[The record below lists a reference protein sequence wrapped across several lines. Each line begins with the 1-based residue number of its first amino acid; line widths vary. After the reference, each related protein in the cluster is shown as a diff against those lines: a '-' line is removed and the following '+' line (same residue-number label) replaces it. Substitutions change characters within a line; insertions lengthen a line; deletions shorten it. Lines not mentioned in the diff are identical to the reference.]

1 LRFAPL
7 ILQLACQRPDL
18 GSTASGLFV
27 SMKMAIADRMISMR
41 DAFPALLIRI
51 SSPICVPVISTNLPV
66 HACCPPIYPH
76 WHTSPL
82 EIPKSA
88 PVHVIGI
95 ASAIIIDH
103 YVALS

>member
-1 LRFAPL
+1 
-7 ILQLACQRPDL
+7 
-18 GSTASGLFV
+18 
-27 SMKMAIADRMISMR
+27 MKMAIADRMISMR

-82 EIPKSA
+82 
-88 PVHVIGI
+88 
-95 ASAIIIDH
+95 
-103 YVALS
+103 